1 MFVLFARIAN
11 RKFYHEI
18 MTDKNIP
25 VMLITGAASGL
36 GLALARQAIKTHR
49 VVVVDVQ
56 LDQGQQVVD
65 ELVATGG
72 DAIFVP
78 CDVTSLEQIEQV
90 KKQVLSTYGRL
101 DVLINNA
108 GVASQG
114 DLLDSTEHEWERLI
128 DTNLLSVVRMSR
140 TMIPLLS
147 ESDQASIVN
156 VASFAA
162 LALMPGMASYNVVK
176 SAVLALSE
184 TMRCELLTKGIHV
197 SCACPAFF
205 QTNLVSSMEG
215 VDETVKSRIG
225 SWMKASKYT
234 ADDVAK
240 MIFNAIK
247 LKEFMILAD
256 KQSRWQYRIARWFPN
271 YFYRQKMSFYRK
283 LKK

>member
-1 MFVLFARIAN
+1 
-11 RKFYHEI
+11 
-18 MTDKNIP
+18 MTEKNIP

-36 GLALARQAIKTHR
+36 GLAIARQAIKTHR
-49 VVVVDVQ
+49 VVVADVQ
-56 LDQGQQVVD
+56 YDLGQEMVD
-65 ELVATGG
+65 ELIASGG
-72 DAIFVP
+72 ESIFLP
-78 CDVTSLEQIEQV
+78 CDVTSLEQIENAKDQ
-90 KKQVLSTYGRL
+90 LITTYGRL

-114 DLLDSTEHEWERLI
+114 DLLDSTEHEWDRLI
-128 DTNLLSVVRMSR
+128 NTNLLSVVRMSR

-147 ESDQASIVN
+147 ERDQSSIVN

-162 LALMPGMASYNVVK
+162 LALMPGMSSYNVVK

-215 VDETVKSRIG
+215 VDEAVKSRIG
-225 SWMKASKYT
+225 SWMRASKYT

-240 MIFNAIK
+240 MILNAISK
-247 LKEFMILAD
+247 KEFMILAD
-256 KQSRWQYRIARWFPN
+256 KQSRWQHRIARWFPN